1 VFPSTPRCRVGATTG
16 ARRNA
21 PRHPR
26 RQCAILARAPRGV
39 ATVGT
44 IHQAVK
50 RKIISFRQ
58 DEASDWVA
66 TLECGHDQHTRHAP
80 PLSERPWVLS
90 EGGRRSRLG
99 TELSCSRCD
108 QHELPAGYVAYRR
121 TAEFTESTVPQAL
134 LSRHTTKAG
143 IWAQIHVLEGSLRY
157 RLLEPFNEEQLL
169 EPGSVAL
176 VPPGVEHDVRPV
188 GAVRFFVEFYRLGSS
203 NPAA

>member
-1 VFPSTPRCRVGATTG
+1 
-16 ARRNA
+16 
-21 PRHPR
+21 
-26 RQCAILARAPRGV
+26 
-39 ATVGT
+39 
-44 IHQAVK
+44 VK

-108 QHELPAGYVAYRR
+108 QHELPAGYVPYHR
-121 TAEFTESTVPQAL
+121 TAEFTESTVPRAL

-143 IWAQIHVLEGSLRY
+143 VWAQVHVLEGSLSY
-157 RLLEPFNEEQLL
+157 RLLEPFHEEHVL

-176 VPPGVEHDVRPV
+176 VLPGVEHDVRPL
-188 GAVRFFVEFYRLGSS
+188 GPVRFFIEFYRPG
-203 NPAA
+203 NRDPAA